1 MREIGLTRERNLEEL
16 TENLP
21 DLVEDFKDEDVSS
34 TWTVIDA
41 ATFSEN
47 LVVGLQALGGAFFRS
62 SVIFL
67 PFPQESEREGGIQ
80 SIVRNAKIYK
90 LGALLF
96 HGEKLKETEGQMV
109 HLIIDRPESGWRISV
124 DLGRSDLALLLAYKL
139 KKNRR
144 SKTLLTALTESGE
157 DREAQDFIDS
167 VVELA
172 RIPNV
177 QSRLAH
183 SKKELRPDRKE
194 SFVTLRSIQKDLDFE
209 ALRETIEIVQ
219 TPCLFV
225 MDSGLENALI

>member
-1 MREIGLTRERNLEEL
+1 ME
-16 TENLP
+16 P
-21 DLVEDFKDEDVSS
+21 QYVE
-34 TWTVIDA
+34 
-41 ATFSEN
+41 
-47 LVVGLQALGGAFFRS
+47 
-62 SVIFL
+62 
-67 PFPQESEREGGIQ
+67 
-80 SIVRNAKIYK
+80 
-90 LGALLF
+90 GALLF

-109 HLIIDRPESGWRISV
+109 HLIIDRPESGWKISV

-144 SKTLLTALTESGE
+144 SKILLTALTESGE

-183 SKKELRPDRKE
+183 SKEELRPPDRE
-194 SFVTLRSIQKDLDFE
+194 APFVNLRSIQKDLDFE